1 MQWHFLMLALVLALE
16 QFTWMKLDA
25 VGVRVNLLT
34 ALEVILL
41 TVTRG
46 IDIIGED
53 TTSAH
58 VEVLQ

>member
-1 MQWHFLMLALVLALE
+1 MQWHFLMLALVLVLE

-34 ALEVILL
+34 ALEALLL
-41 TVTRG
+41 TVTSG

-53 TTSAH
+53 TTSIH